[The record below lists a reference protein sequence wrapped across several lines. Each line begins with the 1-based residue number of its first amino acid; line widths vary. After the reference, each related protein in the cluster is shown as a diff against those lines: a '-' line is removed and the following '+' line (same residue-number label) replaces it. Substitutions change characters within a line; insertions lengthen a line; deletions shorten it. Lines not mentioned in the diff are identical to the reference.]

1 MDTHTRALAIAAIVT
16 LSGLW
21 AAHPTPAAAQQQV
34 PLVVGVVNAD
44 VIVDQSKA
52 GKSLKAQAEQQQ
64 KAIKSD
70 FQKQQKLFD
79 DANQKLAAQSVT
91 LTADDLQKKRADL
104 QRQADNQSKAL
115 TLRQR
120 SLDQAFAKGQDQIVQ
135 ALVSVVRDVAKS
147 HGLTLVITKGVTP
160 YFDPSYDIS
169 TEVAQKLDAKL
180 PSLKLSQASAVS
192 SGTTVTAPTDTQ
204 GGTQGDAQSG
214 AQ

>member
-1 MDTHTRALAIAAIVT
+1 MMNRHARTLAIAALVA

-21 AAHPTPAAAQQQV
+21 AAPSTPAAAQQSV

-44 VIVDQSKA
+44 TIVDQSKA

-70 FQKQQKLFD
+70 YQKQQKLFD
-79 DANQKLAAQSVT
+79 DANQKLAAQSAT
-91 LTADDLQKKRADL
+91 LAPEDLQKKRADL
-104 QRQADNQSKAL
+104 QRQADSQSKSL

-135 ALVSVVRDVAKS
+135 VLVPVIRDVAKS

-169 TEVAQKLDAKL
+169 AEVAQKLDAKL
-180 PSLKLSQASAVS
+180 PSIKLPQASAAS
-192 SGTTVTAPTDTQ
+192 GGTTVTAPAD
-204 GGTQGDAQSG
+204 TQGDAQSG
-214 AQ
+214 TQ